1 MKEKTAT
8 SGVRYKINDI
18 EFIKKRQGLKTLQEV
33 FYFLVGEYIKLYR
46 VEKPSIFTPTQPK
59 DFGDSEIR
67 TEIKDEVGQS
77 KVQTEIIDPIQIY
90 KQEFLEAQ
98 TQEQLER
105 SYRAME
111 KEPMV
116 WKSKVELRQLANKI
130 REEKGFIYND

>member
-1 MKEKTAT
+1 MRTRPHTVRFNEDDFNFICRRQNLKTAQ
-8 SGVRYKINDI
+8 SILD
-18 EFIKKRQGLKTLQEV
+18 
-33 FYFLVGEYIKLYR
+33 FLVSEYMKLYR
-46 VEKPSIFTPTQPK
+46 VEKPSIFTPTQQK
-59 DFGDSEIR
+59 NFDDSKIK
-67 TEIKDEVGQS
+67 TEIKNEVGQS

-116 WKSKVELRQLANKI
+116 WKFKVELRQLANKI